1 MSVITKIRNRAGLM
15 VAIIGLAIVSFLLM
29 DVFSGNGIFAGDQTN
44 NAGSIDGDEVSLQF
58 FEQRV
63 EEAVENYKTNTN
75 QDKVDDNTLGMLRDQ
90 VWNELVREK
99 IMTRAYKSLGL
110 AVSEDE
116 LFDMV
121 QGTNINPSVR
131 QAFTNPQTGEF
142 DRNQVVQFIRN
153 LDQQPEDMQRRWLNF
168 EKFLVAEREGQKYSA
183 LINKG
188 LYVPKFFAARY
199 QEHTNTLANG
209 RFVLLDYAVLA
220 DSTIEVSEQELK
232 AYYNENKKNYESK
245 EEMRSVDYVQYDVR
259 PSADDDARALRSVTE
274 LREQFATTEND
285 SLFVSLNSDL
295 PYDDNFVAESAL
307 VSDVQ
312 KQFFAANTQ
321 GVVSDV
327 YRDGDYYKMTKMVAR
342 SSRPDSVKARHILI
356 RQKEGESAEAVKKR
370 ADSLFAL
377 AKSGDFGALA
387 KANSEDPGSAE
398 KGGDLGFFA
407 EGTMVKPFNDAC
419 FGGKKGDMVLVKTD
433 FGWHIIQVTDM
444 KGSRLVA
451 KFATVASQIEASTE
465 TYREVY
471 AQAGK
476 FASQTPD
483 GSVFEKNI
491 EEMGLVKRSAE
502 FIRVNDRTLQ
512 GLPNSREIVRW
523 AYKNEK
529 GAVSP
534 VFEVEDRY
542 IVATVVKI
550 TEKGIKPFEE
560 VKEEVE
566 ALVKRDKKAEQLIAK
581 ADKALKAA
589 KGNLDVFAQQAEGM
603 VQVYTGATFQSN
615 FLTGIGREPIINGT
629 LFALGKG
636 KLSKP
641 LKGERGV
648 YVVVVDELTAAPK
661 DADLNPSKQ
670 ALSNQLAARG
680 SNEAFNAKKEMIE
693 VNDNRHLFY

>member
-1 MSVITKIRNRAGLM
+1 M

-29 DVFSGNGIFAGDQTN
+29 DVFSGNGLFAGDQTN
-44 NAGSIDGDEVSLQF
+44 NVGSIDGEEVSLQS

-75 QDKVDDNTLGMLRDQ
+75 QDKVDDNTYGMLRDQ

-99 IMTRAYKSLGL
+99 IMNRTYKSLGL

-121 QGTNINPSVR
+121 QGTNINASVR
-131 QAFTNPQTGEF
+131 QAFSNPQTGEF
-142 DRNQVVQFIRN
+142 DRNQVVQFLRN

-188 LYVPKFFAARY
+188 LYVPKFFAERY
-199 QEHTNTLANG
+199 HENTNALANG
-209 RFVLLDYAVLA
+209 RFVLLDYATLS
-220 DSTIEVSEQELK
+220 DSTIEVSEKELK
-232 AYYNENKKNYESK
+232 SYYNENKKSFESI
-245 EEMRSVDYVQYDVR
+245 EELRSVDYVQYDVR
-259 PSADDDARALRSVTE
+259 PSTDDDARALRAVTE
-274 LREQFATTEND
+274 LREQFTTTDND

-295 PYDDNFVAESAL
+295 PFDDNYVAENAL
-307 VSDVQ
+307 VSDIQ
-312 KQFFAANTQ
+312 KQFFTSNTQ
-321 GVVSDV
+321 DVVSDV
-327 YRDGDYYKMTKMVAR
+327 YRDGDYYKITKMVAR
-342 SSRPDSVKARHILI
+342 TSRPDSVKARHILI
-356 RQKEGESAEAVKKR
+356 RQKEGESADAVKGR
-370 ADSLFAL
+370 ADSIFAL
-377 AKSGDFGALA
+377 AKSGDFAAIA
-387 KANSEDPGSAE
+387 KTNSEDPGSAE

-407 EGTMVKPFNDAC
+407 EGMMVKPFNDAC
-419 FGGKKGDMVLVKTD
+419 FSGKKGDMVLVKTD
-433 FGWHIIQVTDM
+433 FGWHVIQVTDM

-451 KFATVASQIEASTE
+451 KFATVASKIEATTE
-465 TYREVY
+465 TYRDVY

-476 FASQTPD
+476 FVSQTPD
-483 GSVFEKNI
+483 GKSFEKNV

-523 AYKNEK
+523 AYKSEI
-529 GAVSP
+529 GAISP

-550 TEKGIKPFEE
+550 TEKGFKPFED
-560 VKEEVE
+560 VKTEIE
-566 ALVKRDKKAEQLIAK
+566 AIVKRDKKAEQLMVN
-581 ADKALKAA
+581 ADKALAAA
-589 KGNLDVFAQQAEGM
+589 KGNLDVVAQSVQGIVQAF
-603 VQVYTGATFQSN
+603 TGATFQSN
-615 FLTGIGREPIINGT
+615 FLTGIGREPAINGT
-629 LFALGKG
+629 LFVLAKG

-641 LKGERGV
+641 IKGERGV
-648 YVVVVDELTAAPK
+648 YVVVVDELITAPK
-661 DADLNPSKQ
+661 DADLTPSKQ

-693 VNDNRHLFY
+693 IEDNRHLFY

>member
-1 MSVITKIRNRAGLM
+1 M

-63 EEAVENYKTNTN
+63 EEAIENYKANTN

-99 IMTRAYKSLGL
+99 IMTSAYKSLGL

-142 DRNQVVQFIRN
+142 DRNQVVQFLRN

-183 LINKG
+183 LVSKG

-199 QEHTNTLANG
+199 HEQTNTLANG
-209 RFVLLDYAVLA
+209 RFVLLDYAAIV
-220 DSTIEVSEQELK
+220 DSTIEVSEKELK
-232 AYYNENKKNYESK
+232 AYYNSNKKNYESK

-259 PSADDDARALRSVTE
+259 ASEDDDARALRAVTE
-274 LREQFATTEND
+274 LREQFATTDND

-295 PYDDNFVAESAL
+295 PFDDNYVAESAL

-312 KQFFAANTQ
+312 KQFFANNTQ
-321 GVVSDV
+321 GVVSDI

-342 SSRPDSVKARHILI
+342 SARPDSVKARHILI
-356 RQKEGESAEAVKKR
+356 RQKEGESADAAKQR
-370 ADSLFAL
+370 ADSLYAL
-377 AKSGDFGALA
+377 AKSGDFAALA
-387 KANSEDPGSAE
+387 RANSEDPGSAE

-407 EGTMVKPFNDAC
+407 EGMMVKPFNDAC
-419 FGGKKGDMVLVKTD
+419 FGGKKGEMVLVKTD
-433 FGWHIIQVTDM
+433 FGWHIINITDM
-444 KGSRLVA
+444 KGSRLLA
-451 KFATVASQIEASTE
+451 KFATIASRIEATTE

-483 GSVFEKNI
+483 GSSFEKNI

-523 AYKNEK
+523 AYKSEL

-550 TEKGIKPFEE
+550 TEKGIKPFDE
-560 VKEEVE
+560 VKAEVE
-566 ALVKRDKKAEQLIAK
+566 AMVKRDKKAEQLIAK
-581 ADKALKAA
+581 ADKALVAA
-589 KGNLDVFAQQAEGM
+589 KGNLDVFAQNAEGV
-603 VQVYTGATFQSN
+603 VQAFSGATFQSN
-615 FLTGIGREPIINGT
+615 FLSGIGREPVINGT
-629 LFALGKG
+629 LAVLGKG
-636 KLSKP
+636 KVSKP

-648 YVVVVDELTAAPK
+648 YVLVIDELTEAPK

-670 ALSNQLAARG
+670 VLANQLAARG
-680 SNEAFNAKKEMIE
+680 TNEAFNAKKEMITIE
-693 VNDNRHLFY
+693 DNRHLFY

>member
-1 MSVITKIRNRAGLM
+1 M

-29 DVFSGNGIFAGDQTN
+29 DVFSGNGLFAGDQTN
-44 NAGSIDGDEVSLQF
+44 NVGSIDGEEVSLQS

-75 QDKVDDNTLGMLRDQ
+75 QDKVDDNTYGMLRDQ

-99 IMTRAYKSLGL
+99 IMNRTYKSLGL

-121 QGTNINPSVR
+121 QGTNINASVR
-131 QAFTNPQTGEF
+131 QAFSNPQTGEF
-142 DRNQVVQFIRN
+142 DRNQVVQFLRN

-188 LYVPKFFAARY
+188 LYVPKFFAERY
-199 QEHTNTLANG
+199 HENTNALANG
-209 RFVLLDYAVLA
+209 RFVLLDYATLS
-220 DSTIEVSEQELK
+220 DSTIEVSEKELK
-232 AYYNENKKNYESK
+232 SYYNENKKSFESK
-245 EEMRSVDYVQYDVR
+245 EELRSVDYVQYDVR
-259 PSADDDARALRSVTE
+259 PSTDDDARALRAVTE
-274 LREQFATTEND
+274 LREQFTTTDND

-295 PYDDNFVAESAL
+295 PFDDNYVAENAL
-307 VSDVQ
+307 VSDIQ
-312 KQFFAANTQ
+312 KQFFASNIQ
-321 GVVSDV
+321 DVVSDV
-327 YRDGDYYKMTKMVAR
+327 YRDGDYYKITKMVAR
-342 SSRPDSVKARHILI
+342 TSRPDSVKARHILI
-356 RQKEGESAEAVKKR
+356 RQKEGESADAVKGR
-370 ADSLFAL
+370 ADSILAL
-377 AKSGDFGALA
+377 AKSGDFAAIA
-387 KANSEDPGSAE
+387 KTNSEDPGSAE

-407 EGTMVKPFNDAC
+407 EGMMVKPFNDAC
-419 FGGKKGDMVLVKTD
+419 FSGKKGDMVLVKTD
-433 FGWHIIQVTDM
+433 FGWHVIQVTDM

-451 KFATVASQIEASTE
+451 KFATVASKIEATTE
-465 TYREVY
+465 TYRDVY

-476 FASQTPD
+476 FVSQTPD
-483 GSVFEKNI
+483 GKSFEKNV

-523 AYKNEK
+523 AYKSEI
-529 GAVSP
+529 GAISP

-550 TEKGIKPFEE
+550 TEKGFKPFED
-560 VKEEVE
+560 VKTEIE
-566 ALVKRDKKAEQLIAK
+566 AIVKRDKKAEQLMVN
-581 ADKALKAA
+581 ADKALAAA
-589 KGNLDVFAQQAEGM
+589 KGNLDVVAQSVQGIVQAF
-603 VQVYTGATFQSN
+603 TGATFQSN
-615 FLTGIGREPIINGT
+615 FLTGIGREPAINGT
-629 LFALGKG
+629 LFVLAKG

-641 LKGERGV
+641 IKGERGV
-648 YVVVVDELTAAPK
+648 YVVVVDELVTAPK
-661 DADLNPSKQ
+661 DADLTPSKQ

-693 VNDNRHLFY
+693 IEDNRHLFY